1 MPVSSSE
8 GITIPK
14 IMLAGAITAL
24 SGAMGWVVSAVIEV
38 DRTQESVLA
47 RINSM
52 ENQCRARDQELHE
65 LHELID
71 TKAADRFTGKDAEN
85 EREKNDVQHTFMW
98 SAINELQR
106 DLRSLHDALFKK

>member
-1 MPVSSSE
+1 MSVNGSD

-38 DRTQESVLA
+38 DRTQESLLA
-47 RINSM
+47 RIGSM
-52 ENQCRARDQELHE
+52 EDRCRNRDQELHE

-71 TKAADRFTGKDAEN
+71 MKAADRFTGKDASN

-98 SAINELQR
+98 QAINKLQE
-106 DLRSLHDALFKK
+106 DFRSLHDSLFKK